1 MRAFAE
7 ETTRRKAVKSAINR
21 NIKYI
26 FKLGL
31 TRFKTSVECAPSLA
45 KQVGDKQQKYTILN
59 TKYFK
64 IIYELRLT
72 VLKSS
77 V

>member
-7 ETTRRKAVKSAINR
+7 ETSRRKVEISAINR
-21 NIKYI
+21 NKKYI

-31 TRFKTSVECAPSLA
+31 TRFKTSVKCAPSLA
-45 KQVGDKQQKYTILN
+45 KQVSDTQQKYTILSN
-59 TKYFK
+59 KYFK

-72 VLKSS
+72 VIKSS